1 MKHSLGRYAFGLAT
15 IGSGICAVAWHDF
28 SSWEQIKGFGQGPE
42 REILSYVVAAVVVL
56 AGIAVMLPKMA
67 RSGAAA
73 IATIYVAFALLGVPL
88 IIAHPLVY
96 NGYGNFFEQ
105 FSLAT
110 GALILFA
117 YSGPSLPARTPRLA
131 KFGYYSFGIC
141 VLSFGLEQ
149 LFYLT
154 ETARFVPKWIP
165 PGQTF
170 WAMATTAAFVLAAI
184 ALLTGFTARLAS
196 RLTTAML
203 LGFGLLVWVPALVA
217 APHSF
222 VNWSESAETFAIAAT
237 AWVVADF
244 LSYRHST
251 KSAAAGRG

>member
-1 MKHSLGRYAFGLAT
+1 MKHSLGRYAYGLAT
-15 IGSGICAVAWHDF
+15 IGSGICALAWHDF
-28 SSWEQIKGFGQGPE
+28 SNWEQIKGFGQGPE
-42 REILSYVVAAVVVL
+42 RETLSYVVAAIVVL
-56 AGIAVMLPKMA
+56 AGIAVMWPKMA
-67 RSGAAA
+67 RAGAAVLGA
-73 IATIYVAFALLGVPL
+73 IYVAFALLGVPL

-110 GALILFA
+110 GAMILFA
-117 YSGPSLPARTPRLA
+117 YSGPNVPARTARLA
-131 KFGYYSFGIC
+131 EFGYYSFGIC

-149 LFYLT
+149 FFYLA

-170 WAMATTAAFVLAAI
+170 WAMATTVAFALAAI
-184 ALLTGFTARLAS
+184 ALLTGVMARLAS
-196 RLTTAML
+196 RLNTAML

-222 VNWSESAETFAIAAT
+222 VNWSESTETFAIAAT

-244 LSYRHST
+244 LSYRHSIRP
-251 KSAAAGRG
+251 AAAGRG